1 MKIYENTLDFTFL
14 VSKETVGLRVPVI
27 EKANFSRL
35 NKKRKKQNKE
45 TKLIIWGIMAD
56 TTE

>member
-35 NKKRKKQNKE
+35 NKKRKNQNKE
-45 TKLIIWGIMAD
+45 TKLII
-56 TTE
+56 